1 MSRLAEV
8 YRKYEVKRLV
18 PQKVYIA
25 EQGKPMQK
33 GDVWGRDFCCATF
46 TFHAEGVK
54 EGERYCLYA
63 LTGATEHLV
72 TVKGKKVGM
81 LDYVPHAAAPQE
93 RVHKYLPIEVRNGDE
108 VALEGYYS
116 HPFPGTMPY
125 DEYSTFAL
133 DGLYPRRRYEGI
145 WLCEMDDGVCSLCNM
160 LELLNKRFLA
170 EEGFARAQTEKVYEK
185 LFEILPLAPQRP
197 DEQSV
202 KIATAV
208 ITDYMSK
215 PPRLPFVGL
224 IGHSHLDTA
233 WLWTVEETRRKLM
246 RTLSNA
252 VTLLEKYPD
261 YKFILSTVL
270 YLKWVEEDDP
280 DLFERVKKLVAQG
293 RLEPNGCSW
302 VECDGNLTGGEAFCR
317 QLLWGKR
324 YLWQKFN
331 YVPDAFWLPDTFGY
345 SPSLPQLMVK
355 SGLKYFLTT
364 KLSWNDTNRFPYE
377 TFVWQGIDGS
387 RVAVHFNTIHTA
399 ADQLAVQ
406 KRLQNVAD
414 KGESDRVLIAYGYGD
429 GGGGPS
435 EEMVKQALH
444 TQRNCKFAE
453 VKAPCHRFGIYAGA
467 AKRRFAFVPR
477 RTVSGI
483 APRNVHGK
491 FPYQKTQQKIRVRP
505 ARRGACFGAVRRRRG

>member
-1 MSRLAEV
+1 
-8 YRKYEVKRLV
+8 
-18 PQKVYIA
+18 
-25 EQGKPMQK
+25 
-33 GDVWGRDFCCATF
+33 
-46 TFHAEGVK
+46 
-54 EGERYCLYA
+54 
-63 LTGATEHLV
+63 
-72 TVKGKKVGM
+72 M

-202 KIATAV
+202 QSATAV
-208 ITDYMSK
+208 IADYMSK

-280 DLFERVKKLVAQG
+280 DLFERVK
-293 RLEPNGCSW
+293 SW
-302 VECDGNLTGGEAFCR
+302 WRRAGWNLTAARGWSATAILRAAKPFAVSCCGES
-317 QLLWGKR
+317 G
-324 YLWQKFN
+324 
-331 YVPDAFWLPDTFGY
+331 TFGR
-345 SPSLPQLMVK
+345 SSTTFPTPFGCPTPSA
-355 SGLKYFLTT
+355 
-364 KLSWNDTNRFPYE
+364 
-377 TFVWQGIDGS
+377 I
-387 RVAVHFNTIHTA
+387 
-399 ADQLAVQ
+399 
-406 KRLQNVAD
+406 
-414 KGESDRVLIAYGYGD
+414 
-429 GGGGPS
+429 
-435 EEMVKQALH
+435 
-444 TQRNCKFAE
+444 
-453 VKAPCHRFGIYAGA
+453 
-467 AKRRFAFVPR
+467 PR
-477 RTVSGI
+477 RCRSLW
-483 APRNVHGK
+483 
-491 FPYQKTQQKIRVRP
+491 
-505 ARRGACFGAVRRRRG
+505 